1 MVTDPH
7 THTHKHT
14 HRQDRLQY
22 TVPQLASTQCNDT
35 NIACYHRGNNTK
47 RCAHWP
53 NILWTHIKNF
63 HLLFLMVKYE
73 QNYVPFSTTFPGFC
87 RKNLL
92 QDFAHLELLNFK
104 SKNFSGLSR
113 VCMNPKKCIEIY
125 SPPEKINSRNVPTG
139 EMKSLGE
146 CVGRIWEDDHHSKL

>member
-1 MVTDPH
+1 
-7 THTHKHT
+7 
-14 HRQDRLQY
+14 
-22 TVPQLASTQCNDT
+22 
-35 NIACYHRGNNTK
+35 
-47 RCAHWP
+47 
-53 NILWTHIKNF
+53 
-63 HLLFLMVKYE
+63 MVKYE

-125 SPPEKINSRNVPTG
+125 FSPRK
-139 EMKSLGE
+139 K
-146 CVGRIWEDDHHSKL
+146 